1 MGRQKR
7 ETETSG
13 EKGKQQKTRDEVLD
27 CKCKSGAGRMV
38 KRLGQAIQLHNSPH
52 DNSLLV
58 CSDGLSAGLQE
69 NYWHYFHETQWKD
82 LESSELKGGFELNTT
97 DSFQHKEV

>member
-1 MGRQKR
+1 MILRWVGRQKR

-27 CKCKSGAGRMV
+27 CKCESGAGRMV
-38 KRLGQAIQLHNSPH
+38 KRLGEAIQLHNSPH

-69 NYWHYFHETQWKD
+69 NYWHYFHETA
-82 LESSELKGGFELNTT
+82 EGFR
-97 DSFQHKEV
+97 KI